1 MQFWEFTT
9 ILIHLL
15 LVPISILIDFQN
27 QCSLPILASNRLIK
41 STKDL
46 SAELLVRLWG
56 MRPRSERRLL
66 EDEDVWTHRASIIYI
81 AHWPASRHMHEKT
94 FQEEEEILRDIKLM
108 VIHLLRRSDKILV
121 CTGDFGCLVVCM
133 LV

>member
-1 MQFWEFTT
+1 
-9 ILIHLL
+9 
-15 LVPISILIDFQN
+15 
-27 QCSLPILASNRLIK
+27 
-41 STKDL
+41 
-46 SAELLVRLWG
+46 
-56 MRPRSERRLL
+56 MRPRGDDRLL
-66 EDEDVWTHRASIIYI
+66 EDEDTGTSKASVICT